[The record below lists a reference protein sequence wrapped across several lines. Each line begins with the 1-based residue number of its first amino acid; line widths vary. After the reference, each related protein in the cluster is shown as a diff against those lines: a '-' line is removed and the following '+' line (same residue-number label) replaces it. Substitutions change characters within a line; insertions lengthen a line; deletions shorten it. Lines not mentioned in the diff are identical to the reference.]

1 MCNSSSTPSTLP
13 ARDGSQVTVR
23 EEIEASLAEAA
34 RSLGVQG
41 DLPDFEVGR
50 ARNAAHGDYASSVG
64 MKLARD
70 LRRPP
75 AQIAEEIA
83 AKVSLPS
90 GAATAAAA
98 GGYVNFRL
106 TPGWLRGLVRD
117 VAAAGEAYGESAAG
131 GGQRVQVEF
140 VSINP
145 TGPLHVGNGRGA
157 VLGDSIARLLEF
169 TGHSVEREYYVNDY
183 GTQAHKFGASIY
195 ARLHGQEPPEGG
207 YVGEYV
213 QELAEQAKR
222 ELPAIEALPRD
233 EAIDRLCDF
242 GSWTVIER
250 TKRTVERIGIRFDS
264 FFSERS
270 LWDGDGLARVALDRL
285 RNRGYLAEKEGAT
298 WFAPALEEAEDGEES
313 EERVVIR
320 SDGLH
325 TYFASDLGYLLSR
338 FEDRRFQRVIEVWGA
353 DHHGY
358 VARFLAG
365 AAALGVD
372 VSRLELILHQFVTL
386 KEGKMSKRSGRFVT
400 LDELVDEVGAD
411 AVRFFYLLR
420 SQDAMIEFDLELALQ
435 QSSANPVYYAQ
446 YAHARL
452 ANVEVTAAE
461 RHASLP
467 APDLDLLD
475 KAWELDLAR
484 QLAYWPETVEEA
496 ARRRE
501 PHRVTYFVQDLA
513 DRVHKFYDRGN
524 REGDL
529 RVVVDDPA
537 LTAARHELCRA
548 ARSTLRRA
556 LDLLGVSAPER
567 M

>member
-1 MCNSSSTPSTLP
+1 M
-13 ARDGSQVTVR
+13 TVR
-23 EEIEASLAEAA
+23 EEIEAALADAA
-34 RSLGVQG
+34 RGLGVDG

-64 MKLARD
+64 MKLARH
-70 LRRPP
+70 LRKPP
-75 AQIAEEIA
+75 PQIAEEVA
-83 AKVSLPS
+83 ARVSLPS
-90 GAATAAAA
+90 GAATAEPA

-106 TPGWLRGLVRD
+106 SPGWLQRVITE
-117 VAAAGEAYGESAAG
+117 VTAAGEDYGARDLGRGE
-131 GGQRVQVEF
+131 RVQVEF

-157 VLGDSIARLLEF
+157 VLGDSIARLLAF
-169 TGHSVEREYYVNDY
+169 TGHAVEREYYVNDY

-195 ARLHGQEPPEGG
+195 ARLHGEEPPEGG
-207 YVGEYV
+207 YVGDYV
-213 QELAEQAKR
+213 QELAGAAGR
-222 ELPAIEALPRD
+222 ELPGIELLPR
-233 EAIDRLCDF
+233 EQAIDRLCDF

-250 TKRTVERIGIRFDS
+250 TKTTLERIGIAFDS
-264 FFSERS
+264 WFSERS
-270 LWDGDGLARVALDRL
+270 LWDEGGLARVALDRL
-285 RNRGYLAEKEGAT
+285 RNRGYLVEKAGAV
-298 WFAPALEEAEDGEES
+298 WFAPALEEDEGAEET

-325 TYFASDLGYLLSR
+325 TYFGSDLGYLLSR
-338 FEDRRFQRVIEVWGA
+338 FEDRRYQRVIEVWGA

-372 VSRLELILHQFVTL
+372 LDRLELILHQFVTL

-400 LDELVDEVGAD
+400 LDELVDEVGPD

-452 ANVEVTAAE
+452 ANVEGVAAE
-461 RHASLP
+461 RHPSLP
-467 APDLDLLD
+467 SPDPGLLD
-475 KAWELDLAR
+475 KPWELDVAR
-484 QLAYWPETVEEA
+484 QLAFWPETVEEA

-524 REGDL
+524 RQGEL

-537 LTAARHELCRA
+537 LTAARLELCRA
-548 ARSTLRRA
+548 ARVTLRSA
-556 LDLLGVSAPER
+556 LTLLGVSAPDR

>member
-1 MCNSSSTPSTLP
+1 M
-13 ARDGSQVTVR
+13 TVR
-23 EEIEASLAEAA
+23 QEIESALAEAA
-34 RSLGVQG
+34 RSLGVAG

-50 ARNAAHGDYASSVG
+50 ARNPAHGDYASSVG
-64 MKLARD
+64 MKLARE

-75 AQIAEEIA
+75 PQIAEEVA
-83 AKVSLPS
+83 GRVALPS
-90 GAATAAAA
+90 GAATAEPA

-106 TPGWLRGLVRD
+106 SPGWLQRLVGE
-117 VAAAGEAYGESAAG
+117 VAAAGDAYGRSDLGRGE
-131 GGQRVQVEF
+131 RVQVEF
-140 VSINP
+140 GSINP

-169 TGHSVEREYYVNDY
+169 TGHAVEREYYVNDY

-195 ARLHGQEPPEGG
+195 ARLHGVEPPEGG
-207 YVGEYV
+207 YVGDYV
-213 QELAEQAKR
+213 QELADLARQ
-222 ELPAIEALPRD
+222 ELPGIESLPRD
-233 EAIDRLCDF
+233 QAIDRLCDF

-250 TKRTVERIGIRFDS
+250 TKQTVARVGITYDAW
-264 FFSERS
+264 FSERS
-270 LWDGDGLARVALDRL
+270 LWDDRAQARVALERL
-285 RNRGYLAEKEGAT
+285 RNRGFLVDKEGAV
-298 WFAPALEEAEDGEES
+298 WFAPALEEEDSADET

-325 TYFASDLGYLLSR
+325 TYFGSDLGYLLSR
-338 FEDRRFQRVIEVWGA
+338 FEERRYDRVIEVWGA

-358 VARFLAG
+358 VQRFLAG
-365 AAALGVD
+365 AAALGID
-372 VSRLELILHQFVTL
+372 VGRLELVLHQFVTL

-400 LDELVDEVGAD
+400 LDELVDEVGSD

-420 SQDAMIEFDLELALQ
+420 SQDAMIEFDLDLALQ

-452 ANVEVTAAE
+452 ANVEGVAAE
-461 RHASLP
+461 RHPRLP
-467 APDLDLLD
+467 KADLALLD
-475 KAWELDLAR
+475 KPWELDVAR
-484 QLAYWPETVEEA
+484 QLAFWPEVAEEA

-524 REGDL
+524 RDGEL
-529 RVVVDDPA
+529 RVVVNDAA
-537 LTAARHELCRA
+537 LTAARLELCRA
-548 ARSTLRRA
+548 AGATLRSA
-556 LDLLGVSAPER
+556 LNLLGVSAPER

>member
-1 MCNSSSTPSTLP
+1 LRV
-13 ARDGSQVTVR
+13 RD
-23 EEIEASLAEAA
+23 EIEAALAEAA
-34 RSLGVQG
+34 RSLGVDG

-50 ARNAAHGDYASSVG
+50 ARNPAHGDYASSVG
-64 MKLARD
+64 MKLARE
-70 LRRPP
+70 LRKPP
-75 AQIAEEIA
+75 PQIAADVA
-83 AKVSLPS
+83 AGIQVLS
-90 GAATAAAA
+90 GAVTAEAA

-106 TPGWLRGLVRD
+106 RPEWLQGLIGE
-117 VAAAGEAYGESAAG
+117 VAATGAGYGRSDAG
-131 GGQRVQVEF
+131 SGERVQVEF

-169 TGHSVEREYYVNDY
+169 TGHAIEREYYVNDF

-195 ARLHGQEPPEGG
+195 ARLHGEEPPEGG

-213 QELAEQAKR
+213 QELADLARR
-222 ELPAIEALPRD
+222 ELSGIEALPRE

-250 TKRTVERIGIRFDS
+250 TKQTVERIGIRFDS

-270 LWDGDGLARVALDRL
+270 LWDERGLSRVALERL
-285 RNRGYLAEKEGAT
+285 RNRGFLVEKEGAV
-298 WFAPALEEAEDGEES
+298 WFAPALEEDEGAEET

-325 TYFASDLGYLLSR
+325 TYFGSDLGYLLSR
-338 FEDRRFQRVIEVWGA
+338 FEDRRFERVIEVWGA

-358 VARFLAG
+358 VQRFLAG

-372 VSRLELILHQFVTL
+372 TNRLELILHQFVTL

-400 LDELVDEVGAD
+400 LDDLVDEVGAD

-452 ANVEVTAAE
+452 ANVENVAAE
-461 RHASLP
+461 RHATLP
-467 APDLDLLD
+467 PADPRLLD
-475 KAWELDLAR
+475 KPWELDVAR
-484 QLAYWPETVEEA
+484 QLAFWPETVEEA

-501 PHRVTYFVQDLA
+501 PHRITYFVQDLA

-524 REGDL
+524 REGEL
-529 RVVVDDPA
+529 RVVVDDAA
-537 LTAARHELCRA
+537 LTAARLELCRA
-548 ARSTLRRA
+548 ARGTLGAA
-556 LDLLGVSAPER
+556 LNLLGVSAPER

>member
-1 MCNSSSTPSTLP
+1 M
-13 ARDGSQVTVR
+13 TVR
-23 EEIEASLAEAA
+23 DEIEAAISEAA
-34 RSLGVQG
+34 RSLGVTG

-50 ARNAAHGDYASSVG
+50 ARNQAHGDYASSVG

-75 AQIAEEIA
+75 PQIAEEVA
-83 AKVSLPS
+83 ARVTLAS
-90 GAATAAAA
+90 GAATAEAA

-106 TPGWLRGLVRD
+106 TPSWLQQLVRE
-117 VAAAGEAYGESAAG
+117 VAAAAEAYGREDLG
-131 GGQRVQVEF
+131 HGQRVQVEF

-169 TGHSVEREYYVNDY
+169 TGHAVEREYYVNDF

-195 ARLHGQEPPEGG
+195 ARLHGEDPPEGG
-207 YVGEYV
+207 YVGDYV
-213 QELAEQAKR
+213 QELADSARSEVR
-222 ELPAIEALPRD
+222 GIESLPRE
-233 EAIDRLCDF
+233 EAIDRLCEF

-250 TKRTVERIGIRFDS
+250 TKQTVERIGISFDS

-270 LWDGDGLARVALDRL
+270 LWEERGLARVALERL
-285 RNRGYLAEKEGAT
+285 RTRGFLVDKEGAV
-298 WFAPALEEAEDGEES
+298 WFAPALEEDAEAEETD
-313 EERVVIR
+313 ERVVIR

-325 TYFASDLGYLLSR
+325 TYFGSDLGYLLSR
-338 FEDRRFQRVIEVWGA
+338 FEDRGFEHLIEVWGA

-358 VARFLAG
+358 VPRFLAG
-365 AAALGVD
+365 AAALGID
-372 VSRLELILHQFVTL
+372 LHRLEIVLHQFVTL

-420 SQDAMIEFDLELALQ
+420 SQDAMLEFDLDLALQ

-452 ANVEVTAAE
+452 ANVELVAAE
-461 RHASLP
+461 RHSSLP
-467 APDLDLLD
+467 APDLGLLD
-475 KAWELDLAR
+475 KPWELDVAR
-484 QLAYWPETVEEA
+484 QLAFWPETVAEA
-496 ARRRE
+496 MRRRE

-513 DRVHKFYDRGN
+513 DRVHKFYDRGH
-524 REGDL
+524 REGEL
-529 RVVVDDPA
+529 RVVVDDRA
-537 LTAARHELCRA
+537 VTAARLELCRA
-548 ARSTLRRA
+548 ARSTLRA
-556 LDLLGVSAPER
+556 AFGLLGVSAPER

>member
-1 MCNSSSTPSTLP
+1 LRV
-13 ARDGSQVTVR
+13 RD
-23 EEIEASLAEAA
+23 EIEAALAEAA
-34 RSLGVQG
+34 RSLGVDG

-50 ARNAAHGDYASSVG
+50 ARNPAHGDYASSVG
-64 MKLARD
+64 MKLARE
-70 LRRPP
+70 LRKSPP
-75 AQIAEEIA
+75 QIAADVA
-83 AKVSLPS
+83 AGIQVPS
-90 GAATAAAA
+90 GAVTAEAA

-106 TPGWLRGLVRD
+106 RPEWLQGLIGE
-117 VAAAGEAYGESAAG
+117 VAATGAGYGRSDAG
-131 GGQRVQVEF
+131 RGERVQVEF

-169 TGHSVEREYYVNDY
+169 TGHAIEREYYVNDF

-195 ARLHGQEPPEGG
+195 ARLHGEEPPEGG

-213 QELAEQAKR
+213 QELADLARR
-222 ELPAIEALPRD
+222 ELSGIEALPRE

-250 TKRTVERIGIRFDS
+250 TKQTVERIGIRFDS

-270 LWDGDGLARVALDRL
+270 LWDERGLSRVALERL
-285 RNRGYLAEKEGAT
+285 RNRGFLVEKEGAV
-298 WFAPALEEAEDGEES
+298 WFAPALEEDEGAEET

-325 TYFASDLGYLLSR
+325 TYFGSDLGYLLSR
-338 FEDRRFQRVIEVWGA
+338 FEDRRFERVIEVWGA

-358 VARFLAG
+358 VQRFLAG

-372 VSRLELILHQFVTL
+372 TNRLELILHQFVTL

-400 LDELVDEVGAD
+400 LDDLVDEVGAD

-452 ANVEVTAAE
+452 ANVENVAAE
-461 RHASLP
+461 RHATLP
-467 APDLDLLD
+467 PADPRLLD
-475 KAWELDLAR
+475 KPWELDVAR
-484 QLAYWPETVEEA
+484 QLAFWPETVEEA

-501 PHRVTYFVQDLA
+501 PHRITYFVQDLA

-524 REGDL
+524 REGEL
-529 RVVVDDPA
+529 RVVVDNAA
-537 LTAARHELCRA
+537 LTAARLELCRA
-548 ARSTLRRA
+548 ARGTLGAA
-556 LDLLGVSAPER
+556 LNLLGVSAPER

>member
-1 MCNSSSTPSTLP
+1 L
-13 ARDGSQVTVR
+13 TVR
-23 EEIEASLAEAA
+23 EEIEAALEQAA
-34 RSLGVQG
+34 RSLGVEG
-41 DLPDFEVGR
+41 ELPDFEVGR
-50 ARNAAHGDYASSVG
+50 TRNPAHGDYASSAG
-64 MKLARD
+64 MKLARA

-75 AQIAEEIA
+75 PQIAEEIA
-83 AKVSLPS
+83 GRISLPS
-90 GAATAAAA
+90 GAASAEAA

-106 TPGWLRGLVRD
+106 RPEWLQEAIGA
-117 VAAAGEAYGESAAG
+117 VAAAGPDYGRSRQG
-131 GGQRVQVEF
+131 GGERVQVEF

-169 TGHSVEREYYVNDY
+169 TGHVVEREYYVNDY
-183 GTQAHKFGASIY
+183 GTQAHKFGASLY
-195 ARLHGQEPPEGG
+195 ARLHGEQPPEGG

-213 QELAEQAKR
+213 RELAELAR
-222 ELPAIEALPRD
+222 SELPGIEALPR
-233 EAIDRLCDF
+233 EAAVDKLCDF

-250 TKRTVERIGIRFDS
+250 TKLTVERIGIRFDS

-270 LWDGDGLARVALDRL
+270 LWDDRGLARVALERL
-285 RNRGYLAEKEGAT
+285 RNRGYLAEKDGAT
-298 WFAPALEEAEDGEES
+298 WFAPALEEEGAEGES

-338 FEDRRFQRVIEVWGA
+338 FEDRGYQRVIEVWGA

-372 VSRLELILHQFVTL
+372 QRRLELILHQFVTL
-386 KEGKMSKRSGRFVT
+386 KGGKMSKRSGRFVT

-452 ANVEVTAAE
+452 AGVEVVAAE
-461 RHASLP
+461 RHAWL
-467 APDLDLLD
+467 AEPDLRLLD
-475 KAWELDLAR
+475 KPWELDIAR
-484 QLAYWPETVEEA
+484 QLAFWPETVAEA
-496 ARRRE
+496 AARRE
-501 PHRVTYFVQDLA
+501 PHRITYFVQDLA

-524 REGDL
+524 RDGQL

-537 LTAARHELCRA
+537 LTAARLQLCRA
-548 ARSTLRRA
+548 AGSTLRAA
-556 LDLLGVSAPER
+556 LGLLGVAAPER